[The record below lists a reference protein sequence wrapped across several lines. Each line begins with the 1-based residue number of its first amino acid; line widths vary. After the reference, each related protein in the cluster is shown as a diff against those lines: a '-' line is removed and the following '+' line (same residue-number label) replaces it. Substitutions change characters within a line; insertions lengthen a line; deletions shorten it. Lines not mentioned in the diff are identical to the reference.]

1 MGCPLPNTKKLP
13 NVKKAREW
21 YENLEF
27 LHNVLLKLGWWKP
40 ILAFFCAVG
49 IFTWSCLKHL
59 SLPTAVVLALFTLA
73 SILEMS
79 IRLPEAFRKKVKVKL
94 TPASGPAPMQ
104 VLNVQNL
111 GAEQTFRGEC
121 TLLAR
126 RDDPNLLHASTFR
139 MGWDGSQKR
148 AIKLRRGGSCN
159 LIVAIADEDR
169 IHGLEWIGIC
179 SLSTNDKMIE
189 QQRSE
194 WNRGDN
200 RYPEYDIEI
209 SIVGDSGQKPKRQ
222 RFTVRR
228 GKASALEMFAIT

>member
-1 MGCPLPNTKKLP
+1 LPSVEKLP
-13 NVKKAREW
+13 NIKKAREW

-27 LHNVLLKLGWWKP
+27 LRNVLLRLGWWKP
-40 ILAFFCAVG
+40 MLALFCAAG
-49 IFTWSCLKHL
+49 IFTWSYLKHL
-59 SLPTAVVLALFTLA
+59 SGPNAVGLALLTLA

-79 IRLPEAFRKKVKVKL
+79 IRLPDVFRRTVKVKL

-121 TLLAR
+121 TLLQR
-126 RDDPNLLHASTFR
+126 RNDPNLLHASTFR

-159 LIVAIADEDR
+159 LVVAIAEEDR
-169 IHGLEWIGIC
+169 KHDLEWIGIS
-179 SLSTNDKMIE
+179 SLSTDDKMIE
-189 QQRSE
+189 LQRSE

-209 SIVGDSGQKPKRQ
+209 CIVGDSGQKPKRQ

-228 GKASALEMFAIT
+228 GKDSALEMFAIT